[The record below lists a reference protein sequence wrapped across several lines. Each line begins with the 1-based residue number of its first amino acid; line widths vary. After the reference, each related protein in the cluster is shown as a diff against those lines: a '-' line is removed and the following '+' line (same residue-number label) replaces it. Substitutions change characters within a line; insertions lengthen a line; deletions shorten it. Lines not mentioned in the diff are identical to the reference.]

1 MKWLLTS
8 GQRSVVRDLI
18 WGPGAAPRLWVWH
31 PWAKIKGALDVGGN
45 ELVNVVPPWDGP
57 VSPSC
62 PDVPVLMSPSCP
74 DVTCRWLQSP
84 SPQLI
89 GWTVFHQEETQSYL
103 FQFSVDLFTCSL
115 VDSFTRW
122 LVHSLTRQLPLTV
135 CPYDDPT
142 SDLFVLLCPSCR
154 WEGPGPEEDL
164 HQVGQQASHQG
175 GCLWVF
181 TVWTC
186 DDLWPLKWE
195 RFFRHL

>member
-8 GQRSVVRDLI
+8 GQRSGVRDLI

-45 ELVNVVPPWDGP
+45 ELVNVVLPWGGP

-89 GWTVFHQEETQSYL
+89 GWTVFHQEEETQSHL
-103 FQFSVDLFTCSL
+103 FQFSVDLFTCLLVHSSTRSL
-115 VDSFTRW
+115 VD
-122 LVHSLTRQLPLTV
+122 
-135 CPYDDPT
+135 
-142 SDLFVLLCPSCR
+142 PSAPAHCM
-154 WEGPGPEEDL
+154 
-164 HQVGQQASHQG
+164 S
-175 GCLWVF
+175 
-181 TVWTC
+181 VWWP
-186 DDLWPLKWE
+186 DLWP
-195 RFFRHL
+195 FRSVVSFLQMRGTGSRRRPSPSGSTSISSRWVSLGLYSLDMWWPLTFEMGEVL

>member
-8 GQRSVVRDLI
+8 GQRSGVRDLI

-45 ELVNVVPPWDGP
+45 ELVNVVPPWGGP
-57 VSPSC
+57 VSPVLSWCPC
-62 PDVPVLMSPSCP
+62 PDVPVLSWCHLSLAPVP
-74 DVTCRWLQSP
+74 VTTVNWMNSVSSGGNSVLSVSVQRWLVYP
-84 SPQLI
+84 L
-89 GWTVFHQEETQSYL
+89 
-103 FQFSVDLFTCSL
+103 TCS
-115 VDSFTRW
+115 